1 MSRRIQRFRCDL
13 EIVWM
18 TLHKVFLDQSMLAAV
33 LIVKDGRVVFDHG
46 YGVMDLRTRR
56 VIDARTNFR
65 LASVTRDRESFAFH
79 GPRSDPPFSS

>member
-1 MSRRIQRFRCDL
+1 VKQVDALFSSLISDR
-13 EIVWM
+13 EPG
-18 TLHKVFLDQSMLAAV
+18 AAV

-65 LASVTRDRESFAFH
+65 LASVTRNRESFAFH
-79 GPRSDPPFSS
+79 GPRSDPPFSP

>member
-1 MSRRIQRFRCDL
+1 MSRRIVVFCCDL
-13 EIVWM
+13 KIVWM
-18 TLHKVFLDQSMLAAV
+18 TLHKVFLDQSMLAPV

-65 LASVTRDRESFAFH
+65 LASVTRDRESFAFQ